1 LRFRESWEADE
12 LEVKEI
18 VLEGHIIDS
27 WILPRVLDLVM
38 DLDGDFEFLEFN
50 VGKKKTEKSFVR
62 MLIKGKDQQH
72 LDRLL
77 SELRELGAA
86 LPEMEAVRTE
96 PAPRDGVLPSGFY
109 STTNHATFVN
119 AKGRWAEVSDIEMDC
134 AIVFKDG
141 KAKCLPMGE
150 VKMGDRV
157 VVGNQGVRVIP
168 PERPRESTGIFEFMT
183 SMASSEKP
191 VGTLVSRLAKEMWEL
206 RARGA
211 KVVVVAGP
219 AVVHTGAAP
228 SLAWMVKHGFVGCLL
243 AGNALAAHDVECAL
257 FGTSLGTDIAT
268 AERHK
273 GGHSHHLMAINEVR
287 RHGSIRACV
296 ENGVLKSG
304 IMYECIRNKVPF
316 VLAGSIRDDGPL
328 PDVITD
334 VIEAQKRMRQALSG
348 AELVMMF
355 ATMLH
360 SIAVGNILPSAVRT
374 VCVDISG
381 SAVTKLLDRGSAQ
394 VLGVVS
400 DVGVFLPALQK
411 ELRVLE
417 GKQ

>member
-1 LRFRESWEADE
+1 M
-12 LEVKEI
+12 EVKEI

-27 WILPRVLDLVM
+27 WILPKALDLIM

-50 VGKKKTEKSFVR
+50 VGKKKTERSFVR
-62 MLIKGKDQQH
+62 MLIKGRDRKH

-86 LPEMEAVRTE
+86 LPEMEPVRTE

-119 AKGRWAEVSDIEMDC
+119 LGGRWVEASDIEMDC
-134 AIVFKDG
+134 AIVLKDG
-141 KAKCLPMGE
+141 KAMCVPMSD
-150 VKMGDRV
+150 VKKGDRV

-168 PERPRESTGIFEFMT
+168 PERPRQSTGIFEFMT
-183 SMASSEKP
+183 STASSEKP
-191 VGTLVSRLAKEMWEL
+191 VATVVSRLARDIYEL
-206 RARGA
+206 RSRNA

-228 SLAWMVKHGFVGCLL
+228 SLAWMIRRGFVGCLL

-257 FGTSLGTDIAT
+257 FGTSLGTDIST

-287 RHGSIRACV
+287 KHGSLRACV
-296 ENGVLKSG
+296 EAGVLKSG
-304 IMYECIRNKVPF
+304 IMYECVRNNVPF

-328 PDVITD
+328 PDVVTD
-334 VIEAQKRMRQALSG
+334 VMEAQKRMREALRG
-348 AELVMMF
+348 AEMVMMF

-360 SIAVGNILPSAVRT
+360 SIAVGNLLPSAVRT
-374 VCVDISG
+374 VCVDIST

-400 DVGVFLPALQK
+400 DVGVFLPALQE
-411 ELRVLE
+411 ELRELE
-417 GKQ
+417 GKE